1 MEGRMPRH
9 AIRWPEA
16 EVLHRPFDKMDD
28 VGMGNDHAF
37 GNPCRSRGEEN
48 MRGIAARRLYVTGAV
63 EHRSTSC
70 RVNSGL
76 KWFPLA
82 GSYVV
87 HPTRMESRNRSCLNS
102 SSKRPA
108 TGPPASTH
116 LFSQESSM
124 RASRPGGLA
133 ESRGT

>member
-48 MRGIAARRLYVTGAV
+48 MRGIAARRLYVHRGRGA
-63 EHRSTSC
+63 SLDL
-70 RVNSGL
+70 L
-76 KWFPLA
+76 KGELRFE
-82 GSYVV
+82 VV
-87 HPTRMESRNRSCLNS
+87 
-102 SSKRPA
+102 PA
-108 TGPPASTH
+108 RRLVCGPPHANGVPEPV
-116 LFSQESSM
+116 L
-124 RASRPGGLA
+124 
-133 ESRGT
+133 